1 MYEETT
7 KKLKEYQTQIV
18 VSFFVIIAVLISITV
33 IKDLYYQTQTGDN
46 NPQIQRN
53 IIKKSKISSLIY
65 LCVSLYF
72 LYVTFKAY
80 MKNKTRSNLM
90 FLIAS
95 ELASIATLIRF
106 ISIRSN
112 DVTNEGDII

>member
-1 MYEETT
+1 MYQETT

-46 NPQIQRN
+46 NPQIQKN
-53 IIKKSKISSLIY
+53 IYKKSKISSSIY
-65 LCVSLYF
+65 LCAGLYF
-72 LYVTFKAY
+72 LYITFKSY
-80 MKNKTRSNLM
+80 MKNKTKSNLM

-95 ELASIATLIRF
+95 ELALVAAFIRF
-106 ISIRSN
+106 VNIRKNNVS
-112 DVTNEGDII
+112 NEGDII